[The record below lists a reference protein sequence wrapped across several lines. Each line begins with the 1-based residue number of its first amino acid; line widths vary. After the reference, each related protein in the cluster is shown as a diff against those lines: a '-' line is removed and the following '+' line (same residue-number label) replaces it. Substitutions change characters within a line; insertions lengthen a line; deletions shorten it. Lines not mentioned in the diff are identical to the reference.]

1 MIKELEVNL
10 SEIVDLE
17 KAKALWK
24 ADVKVISTGKN
35 GWEWVNSF
43 MDLFSANGWTNIG
56 AMIEAAKNTLWEDKV
71 NDLIA
76 KVAWSKGKTVK
87 KVSPQNTKPL
97 PKIIEK

>member
-35 GWEWVNSF
+35 GWEWVSSF

-56 AMIEAAKNTLWEDKV
+56 AMIEAAKNTLWEDTV

-76 KVAWSKGKTVK
+76 KVAWSKEKTVK
-87 KVSPQNTKPL
+87 KSPTQRVKPL